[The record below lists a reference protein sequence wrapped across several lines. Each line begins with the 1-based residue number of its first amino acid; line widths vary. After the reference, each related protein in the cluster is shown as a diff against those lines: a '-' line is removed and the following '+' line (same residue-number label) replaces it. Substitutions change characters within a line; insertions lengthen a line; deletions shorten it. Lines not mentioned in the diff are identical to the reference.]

1 MQCKGSDISE
11 IVFDGMGKVNS
22 TTLQCHASFYEDSE
36 NIATSMPLSRCLL
49 STCLLISIEPLIQQ
63 SRRDKWHYPLG
74 A

>member
-1 MQCKGSDISE
+1 MQCKGTDISE

-22 TTLQCHASFYEDSE
+22 TTLQCHASFYQYSE
-36 NIATSMPLSRCLL
+36 NIVTSMPLSRCLL

-74 A
+74 D